1 MKGVQ
6 KIVVIGGGEIRQKE
20 TLSIDREIIRLSGK
34 RRPRLLFISTASSDA
49 LGYWENIQYYFG
61 RFLKCETDVLFLLR
75 EKPSRAE
82 IRKKIFSSDIVYV
95 VGGNTLKM
103 MRLWRRLGVDAILK
117 EAWQKGIVLSGLSAG
132 SICWFQFGHSDSM
145 SFYNPKKWKYI
156 KVRGLGFIRGVHC
169 PHYDGKTRGIS
180 RRKRFENMI
189 RRIGGTGI
197 AIDNNCAIEFVDGTY
212 RIISSRRGAGAYRVY
227 KKEGKVVSERIVERK
242 NFSPIGNLCR
252 F

>member
-1 MKGVQ
+1 M
-6 KIVVIGGGEIRQKE
+6 
-20 TLSIDREIIRLSGK
+20 
-34 RRPRLLFISTASSDA
+34 
-49 LGYWENIQYYFG
+49 
-61 RFLKCETDVLFLLR
+61 
-75 EKPSRAE
+75 
-82 IRKKIFSSDIVYV
+82 
-95 VGGNTLKM
+95 
-103 MRLWRRLGVDAILK
+103 DAILK

-197 AIDNNCAIEFVDGTY
+197 AIDNNCAIEFLDDTF
-212 RIISSRRGAGAYRVY
+212 RILKSRSYAKAYRVF
-227 KKEGKVVSERIVERK
+227 KKNGRVISQQIPERK
-242 NFSPIGNLCR
+242 ELTPISTL
-252 F
+252 FKQ